1 VSVVLQILGQTFC
14 VVVETERREFFRF
27 AFPGVDVD
35 GRLMFAGAQR
45 IVFLPF
51 VRIFEE
57 RQNEN

>member
-1 VSVVLQILGQTFC
+1 
-14 VVVETERREFFRF
+14 VETERREFGRF
-27 AFPGVDVD
+27 AFSGVNVD